1 MQDGKRLFIAYH
13 NKQRRKE
20 IRRQQFHE
28 MYKRLLIKKVV
39 RKQMPRPVTS
49 GSVFKMDKQN
59 KKHRNSAAAGGGG
72 GAPAAAAT
80 IDVYAAGGGGGGGNG
95 KPVEQLPSFNS
106 STLMTTIE
114 YYGCEKNTKSCV
126 GAVYNGRPFYVYQE
140 KHTPPC
146 CLEKL
151 RSVFHHVLEELENVG
166 IRYWLDNHALKGA
179 IDTNVLTPDAFEIDI
194 GFNAFDL
201 ERSTYLKK
209 SQSRPLIDPAN
220 FYWIKATD
228 GQYFRVQY
236 SKQNQI
242 GLNLLPFDVDA
253 DRVVPSGFYGWKAKG
268 FSSEYLHP
276 MSTVVFL
283 GKNVMCP
290 NNVKEFLDLKG
301 IK

>member
-20 IRRQQFHE
+20 IRRQQFRE
-28 MYKRLLIKKVV
+28 MYKKLQIKKVI
-39 RKQMPRPVTS
+39 RKQMPRTNMAAAV
-49 GSVFKMDKQN
+49 GSKMDKQ
-59 KKHRNSAAAGGGG
+59 KKRRGGGPSAAI
-72 GAPAAAAT
+72 AAAAAA
-80 IDVYAAGGGGGGGNG
+80 IDIDTGG
-95 KPVEQLPSFNS
+95 KPAAEIFNVS
-106 STLMTTIE
+106 SLVTTVQ

-126 GAVYNGRPFYVYQE
+126 GPVYNGRPFYVYLD

-151 RSVFHHVLEELENVG
+151 RTVFQHVLDEFENVG

-179 IDTNVLTPDAFEIDI
+179 IDANALGVDAFEIDI
-194 GFNAFDL
+194 AFNAFDL
-201 ERSTYLKK
+201 ERSAFLKK

-228 GQYFRVQY
+228 GHYFRVQY
-236 SKQNQI
+236 SKLNQI
-242 GLNLLPFDVDA
+242 GVNLMPFDIDS
-253 DRVVPSGFYGWKAKG
+253 DRVVPSGFYGWKAKE

-276 MSTVVFL
+276 MSMVVFL

-290 NNVKEFLDLKG
+290 NNVKEYLELKG